1 MVRNQVAYKFLKN
14 IQGSPPYWQH
24 ELHDVL
30 AMLRCIGIPTWFLT
44 LSTAD
49 LHWPEMIQAIALQLG
64 KKLSCREVL
73 QKSMDQRSNYLQQN
87 PVTRTCMFQ
96 HRVEIFFYRIHTE

>member
-1 MVRNQVAYKFLKN
+1 MVRNQVAYKYLQN
-14 IQGSPPYWQH
+14 IRASPPYWQH

-30 AMLRCIGIPTWFLT
+30 AMLRCIGIPTRFLT

-49 LHWPEMIQAIALQLG
+49 LHWPEMIQVIALQFG

-73 QKSMDQRSNYLQQN
+73 QMSMNQWSNYL
-87 PVTRTCMFQ
+87 
-96 HRVEIFFYRIHTE
+96 